1 MKKEL
6 KKLAGSNPL
15 LILMTYL
22 MENLFAFF
30 LMILVIVAAIYLFK
44 EVPDLL
50 SHDFLSHGVHDILAT
65 TFNLVI
71 VIEFVRMLIKHSM
84 ENVIEVLIFAIAR
97 GLIIDHSNALS
108 MVCSIGCLAV
118 LFAVR
123 KFLLLPEDHID
134 SVTKKVHEIR
144 DHHDQN

>member
-44 EVPDLL
+44 
-50 SHDFLSHGVHDILAT
+50 
-65 TFNLVI
+65 
-71 VIEFVRMLIKHSM
+71 
-84 ENVIEVLIFAIAR
+84 
-97 GLIIDHSNALS
+97 
-108 MVCSIGCLAV
+108 
-118 LFAVR
+118 
-123 KFLLLPEDHID
+123 
-134 SVTKKVHEIR
+134 
-144 DHHDQN
+144 